1 MPSFSAKVLNQ
12 SNEGSHKTKETN
24 LNIKKR
30 KDKNTVKDKTKVF
43 TIDLRKS
50 RERILNI
57 AQKTRKEKEEET
69 KREEERSLIF

>member
-24 LNIKKR
+24 LNIKK
-30 KDKNTVKDKTKVF
+30 KDKNTVKDKAKVF
-43 TIDLRKS
+43 TIDIRKS

-69 KREEERSLIF
+69 KREEERNLIF